1 MDLPQQA
8 KDRNMRAAMLRNI
21 QGGNIQGGNN
31 LVRPRIEDSDD
42 DEELDTEDDES
53 FDSEVSQD

>member
-1 MDLPQQA
+1 MELPQQA

-21 QGGNIQGGNN
+21 QGGNIQGGNK
-31 LVRPRIEDSDD
+31 LVRPHIEDSDD